1 MTPFTIN
8 VPLLFIL
15 WRNILLL
22 YFLLGLITFVKFS
35 SQWENVQFEFKA
47 IYIWTLKYF
56 TFHLSD
62 WPCKSSSERDP
73 DIWVCPSFG
82 LKTMWRALMYQLA
95 LIPLVQA
102 QNDYCS
108 THRTFRE
115 PGQWS
120 CSPNS
125 TSSLP
130 VSHLSFPVPLTPFL
144 LYHVSQLSVGAT
156 QQFVESLFFW
166 VRSICGQWEIDQG
179 QMWCHASLQ
188 FMNGVRCVSWSQVSG
203 KHVCVV

>member
-1 MTPFTIN
+1 M
-8 VPLLFIL
+8 
-15 WRNILLL
+15 NIKV
-22 YFLLGLITFVKFS
+22 F
-35 SQWENVQFEFKA
+35 A
-47 IYIWTLKYF
+47 
-56 TFHLSD
+56 FHLSD

-73 DIWVCPSFG
+73 DIWVSPSFG

-102 QNDYCS
+102 QNDYCR

-130 VSHLSFPVPLTPFL
+130 VSHLSFPVPLP
-144 LYHVSQLSVGAT
+144 LSHLT
-156 QQFVESLFFW
+156 FFTT
-166 VRSICGQWEIDQG
+166 
-179 QMWCHASLQ
+179 
-188 FMNGVRCVSWSQVSG
+188 FVSWG
-203 KHVCVV
+203 HPTVCGVFVFLSEVHMWAMGNR